1 MIGRIKGTLIE
12 ASVSEATVDVNGI
25 GLVVF
30 IPSSTYDGLP
40 ELGKSVSLHTWLG
53 VREDALDLYGFATP
67 EEKEMFLMLRT
78 VSGVG
83 PKLALSTLSSMN
95 VQNLRSAVA
104 RSDVDTLKTIKGL
117 GKKTA
122 ERIVLELKNKVDA
135 IQPGASP
142 TNDVSTDVVEEAV
155 MALVQLGMPR
165 DKAANAVRSSIDT
178 LPKDSTPS
186 AEALIKLAFS
196 PPRG

>member
-1 MIGRIKGTLIE
+1 MIARVKGTLVD
-12 ASVSEATVDVNGI
+12 ATTSEVVVDVNGLGFAI
-25 GLVVF
+25 S
-30 IPSSTYDGLP
+30 IPASTYDTLP
-40 ELGKSVSLHTWLG
+40 APGKPVSLHTWLG

-83 PKLALSTLSSMN
+83 PKVALGALSSMN

-104 RSDVDTLKTIKGL
+104 RGDVETLKTIKGL

-122 ERIVLELKNKVDA
+122 ERIVLELKGKIGDVPA
-135 IQPGASP
+135 GGALP
-142 TNDVSTDVVEEAV
+142 DNVPTDVAEEAI

-165 DKAANAVRSSIDT
+165 DKATNAVRASIDA

-186 AEALIKLAFS
+186 AESLIKLAFS
-196 PPRG
+196 PTRG